1 MYQITDDADVLII
14 GGGTAGHVAAI
25 QAARLGA
32 RTAIIEAGPQLG
44 GTMTT
49 GGVSF
54 PGLFHGW
61 GGQVIAG
68 IGWEL
73 VLKAVD
79 LDSGTLADF
88 SVVPPR
94 HSQHHVRI
102 NGPLYAALAE
112 ESCLE
117 AGVAL
122 HYYETV
128 IGADRE
134 NGAWRVETAGRGV
147 RRSVTCRQIIDC
159 TGGADIV
166 GMLGFERQR
175 SDVIQPGTLIMVLGG
190 YDPDA
195 LDADLIQS
203 RYREALETGELQRGD
218 FASPDGQ
225 FIHFLK
231 GRGINANHIPG
242 ADSSTSVTYSKTNA
256 AGRASMLRLL
266 RFIRS
271 LPGCGDARV
280 IQCQAEVGVRETYRI
295 VGEGTVTVEDYT
307 SGRKYEDAVCNAFYP
322 IDVHDE
328 HGVTPEP
335 LSPGT
340 VPTVP
345 LRALVPKGS
354 ENLLVA
360 GRSVS
365 SDRLANSA
373 LRVQATCMATGQAAG
388 ACAALACRAGVTPL
402 QAPHGELVAVLREHG
417 AIVP

>member
-1 MYQITDDADVLII
+1 MDYITDNADVLII
-14 GGGTAGHVAAI
+14 GGGTAGHIAAI
-25 QAARLGA
+25 QAAKLGA

-54 PGLFHGW
+54 PGLFHAW
-61 GGQVIAG
+61 GRQVIAG

-79 LDSGTLADF
+79 LDSGTLPDF

-102 NGPLYAALAE
+102 NGPVYAALAE
-112 ESCLE
+112 ETCLD
-117 AGVAL
+117 AGVVL
-122 HYYETV
+122 HYYETA
-128 IGADRE
+128 IDAEPE
-134 NGAWRVETAGRGV
+134 NPGWRVETAGRGV
-147 RRSVTCRQIIDC
+147 RRAVTCRQVIDC

-166 GMLGFERQR
+166 GMLGFERR
-175 SDVIQPGTLIMVLGG
+175 RDEVIQPGTLIMVLGG

-195 LDADLIQS
+195 LDPELIQS
-203 RYREALETGELQRGD
+203 RYRAALESGALRRSD
-218 FASPDGQ
+218 FSSPDGQ

-231 GRGINANHIPG
+231 GRGINANHIPD
-242 ADSSTSVTYSKTNA
+242 ADSSTSVAYTNTNI

-271 LPGCGDARV
+271 LPGCEDARV

-295 VGEGTVTVEDYT
+295 VGETTITVEDYM
-307 SGRKYEDAVCNAFYP
+307 SGRTFEDAVCNAFYP

-328 HGVTPEP
+328 HGVTPQP

-373 LRVQATCMATGQAAG
+373 LRVQATCMAIGQAAG
-388 ACAALACRAGVTPL
+388 ACAALACRAAVTPL
-402 QAPHGELVAVLREHG
+402 QVPHSELVAVLREHG